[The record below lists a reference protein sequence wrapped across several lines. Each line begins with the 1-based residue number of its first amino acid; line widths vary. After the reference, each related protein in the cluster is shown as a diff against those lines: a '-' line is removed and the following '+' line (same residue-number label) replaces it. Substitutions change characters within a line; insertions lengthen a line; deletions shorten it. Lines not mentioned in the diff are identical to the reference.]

1 MKCSQRKSAHWL
13 SPLFVTLG
21 LLASQLLTTQSQA
34 QSVYPNKP
42 IKIVVGF
49 APGSSSDVAARV
61 TGDKLGQVIGQP
73 VIVENKPGGSSGVA
87 AKAVAA
93 LPPDGYTLYLSTVA
107 NVINTVAKGASET
120 DLSKDLTAVS
130 MIGSVPNILVV
141 HPSLNVNTL
150 GELIQLLK
158 SKPNEIAY
166 ASAGN
171 GTALHMA
178 AMLFSMMAD
187 VKMIHVPYQGSN
199 AAMADLLAGRTT
211 VMFVPASTVMQH
223 VNTGKLKAIAST
235 GLKRSSI
242 ASEIPTLNELGLT
255 GFEST
260 VWFGLMSPNGIP
272 ETIDANLNK
281 AIAQAIQSVEV
292 QQQFK
297 AQGIETSYLNSKDF
311 AAYIKSENDKWT
323 KVIKNSNIKLY

>member
-1 MKCSQRKSAHWL
+1 VNSKK
-13 SPLFVTLG
+13 F
-21 LLASQLLTTQSQA
+21 LLAIWLYMVMSAFSIA
-34 QSVYPNKP
+34 QNYPSKP
-42 IKIVVGF
+42 ITFIVPNP
-49 APGSSSDVAARV
+49 PGGLVDTSGRII
-61 TGDKLGQVIGQP
+61 GDALTSILPQP
-73 VIVENKPGGSSGVA
+73 SIIENKPGGSSGVA
-87 AKAVAA
+87 AKAVAL

-107 NVINTVAKGASET
+107 NVINTVAKGAAET

-199 AAMADLLAGRTT
+199 AAMADLLAGRTS

-260 VWFGLMSPNGIP
+260 VWFGLMSPNGIS
-272 ETIDANLNK
+272 ESIDANLNK
-281 AIAQAIQSVEV
+281 AIAQAIQSPEV

-311 AAYIKSENDKWT
+311 AAYIKSENEKWT